1 MKRLIYS
8 LGFLAIM
15 ISCALK
21 VNQERNLNYKETQ
34 TSFFDLAHGDW
45 ITNKWIRKPENL
57 KMIHETFKKF
67 GYWDLIPTDFE
78 TDNEFIVRDI
88 YIKKNFFQLFDSL
101 EATYNSDT
109 IDSKYYREFWQR
121 RKKEKN
127 DSMVYAI
134 VKEINLIKHTKLVY
148 APNYVND
155 TLYDLLKIQFR
166 KDSLTDR
173 LAKQDFETL
182 KRYGFHESA
191 YNLLYERYNYYDI
204 DWNRDSLVLTLDTTQ
219 NYVGAWI
226 QDNTK

>member
-1 MKRLIYS
+1 
-8 LGFLAIM
+8 M
-15 ISCALK
+15 ISCSLN

-67 GYWDLIPTDFE
+67 GYWNLITDDFV
-78 TDNEFIVRDI
+78 TDNEFMIRDI

-101 EATYNSDT
+101 LLTYNLDT
-109 IDSKYYREFWQR
+109 IERKYYREFWQR
-121 RKKEKN
+121 REMENN
-127 DSMVYAI
+127 DSIVYEI
-134 VKEINLIKHTKLVY
+134 VKEINLLKRTKLVHE
-148 APNYVND
+148 PKYVND
-155 TLYDLLKIQFR
+155 TLFDLLRIQFR
-166 KDSLTDR
+166 KDSLTDK
-173 LAKQDFETL
+173 LARQDFEAL
-182 KRYGFHESA
+182 KKYGFHQSA
-191 YNLLYERYNYYDI
+191 YNLLYERYSYYDI